1 MTLAL
6 LLTAVTGA
14 WATTDPNSVY
24 WDSQTWKGWA
34 ESVTTHTVGD
44 ITITCSGNAKAYEST
59 GSGEP
64 LALQAG
70 ANDAI
75 TFTSNGK
82 PFASVAITTDDELNV
97 AGWTYNSSTWS
108 YKWSGEPTTSVT
120 LSGCNIAAD
129 VIKFTFGTAETPIT
143 VAWTAATKSGTFS
156 MPGSDVVLTPI
167 YAKAA
172 AFATTGTEP
181 EVKTQ
186 LPEAAEGVIAG
197 TDASLIAEGTGI
209 VAFAGESTDVTQG
222 TLMYAIGTSA
232 TQAPA
237 LTDFS
242 ATVPTAKNIADD
254 GADVYVWYYIQGA
267 DAPQGEAATLDNTFD
282 NTEPACLT
290 VQVLS
295 NKFDITFNAANANT
309 IEAGKATVTV
319 GGTAATVTDGK
330 LQGVK
335 MGSEV
340 KMTAKEGYKFR
351 KVEVKK
357 KEEAPATPL
366 DNTTTAWTAGTFAVP
381 AGGLTYSDAITVS
394 GNVTLTLTDGETLTL
409 NKGISLA
416 SGATLT
422 IQGNGA
428 MVVNGTSGS
437 TASTVAGS
445 TGTLI
450 LTSGTLT
457 ATGGKGQDMTDSEK
471 TGASG
476 GAAIN
481 GSVTVNGGSLTANGG
496 NGGNCI
502 GYAMNVTNGGAGGA
516 AISGD
521 VTITDGA
528 VAATGGNGGNIQDDR
543 GGYSVHGG
551 AGGAAIGGNATLT
564 GGTLTTKQGANGTD
578 TGSNIRSSVGTGGK
592 AVAGT
597 VTNNGGTVNQ

>member
-14 WATTDPNSVY
+14 WAISDPNAVY
-24 WDSQTWKGWA
+24 WDYQTWNGWT

-59 GSGEP
+59 SSGEP

-82 PFASVAITTDDELNV
+82 PFASVAIMTGRELGNV
-97 AGWTYNSSTWS
+97 AGWTYNSSTRS
-108 YKWSGEPTTSVT
+108 YEWSGEPTTSVT
-120 LSGCNIAAD
+120 LSGCDINAD
-129 VIKFTFGTAETPIT
+129 YIIFTFGTAEAPIT
-143 VAWTAATKSGTFS
+143 VTWNASTKTGTFE

-172 AFATTGTEP
+172 TFATTGSEP
-181 EVKTQ
+181 EVKTL

-242 ATVPTAKNIADD
+242 ATVPTAKTVADD
-254 GADVYVWYYIQGA
+254 GATVHVWYYIQGA
-267 DAPQGEAATLDNTFD
+267 DAPEGDAATLDNTFSD
-282 NTEPACLT
+282 TEPACLT

-295 NKFDITFNAANANT
+295 NKFDIQLNAANANT

-319 GGTAATVTDGK
+319 DGTDKTVTDGK

-340 KMTAKEGYKFR
+340 KVKANTGYKFR

-357 KEEAPATPL
+357 KAAGKPLANATTEDLGKVIGADGNIYANKDAAEAVATGNAVAMICYVNEGHGLALALSDISPNYHSW
-366 DNTTTAWTAGTFAVP
+366 DN
-381 AGGLTYSDAITVS
+381 
-394 GNVTLTLTDGETLTL
+394 
-409 NKGISLA
+409 
-416 SGATLT
+416 
-422 IQGNGA
+422 
-428 MVVNGTSGS
+428 SGS
-437 TASTVAGS
+437 
-445 TGTLI
+445 
-450 LTSGTLT
+450 
-457 ATGGKGQDMTDSEK
+457 
-471 TGASG
+471 
-476 GAAIN
+476 
-481 GSVTVNGGSLTANGG
+481 
-496 NGGNCI
+496 
-502 GYAMNVTNGGAGGA
+502 
-516 AISGD
+516 
-521 VTITDGA
+521 
-528 VAATGGNGGNIQDDR
+528 
-543 GGYSVHGG
+543 
-551 AGGAAIGGNATLT
+551 
-564 GGTLTTKQGANGTD
+564 
-578 TGSNIRSSVGTGGK
+578 
-592 AVAGT
+592 
-597 VTNNGGTVNQ
+597 NNGGKTAAELCSAWNTSKAVTGATWKLASKSEMSLMIYAAGNYAALRDGFSAVGGTNMIDEYYWLSNESTVDYAENINFSYNDGWSQEFKYDNEKVRACLEW

>member
-24 WDSQTWKGWA
+24 WDNQTWNGWA

-59 GSGEP
+59 SSGEP

-82 PFASVAITTDDELNV
+82 PFASVAIQTDDGLNV

-108 YKWSGEPTTSVT
+108 YEWSGEPTTSVT

-129 VIKFTFGTAETPIT
+129 VITFTFAAEAPLT
-143 VAWTAATKSGTFS
+143 VEWNASTKTGTFE

-167 YAKAA
+167 YANAA

-181 EVKTQ
+181 DVKTL

-209 VAFAGESTDVTQG
+209 VAFAGTSTTVKQG
-222 TLMYAIGTSA
+222 TLMYAVTPA
-232 TQAPA
+232 TVTEAPA
-237 LTDFS
+237 LDAANKWS
-242 ATVPTAKNIADD
+242 ADVPTAKNVADD

-267 DAPQGEAATLDNTFD
+267 DAPQGEAATLDNTFSD
-282 NTEPACLT
+282 TEPACLT
-290 VQVLS
+290 VQVLT

-319 GGTAATVTDGK
+319 DGTAATVTDGK

-340 KMTAKEGYKFR
+340 KLEAKPGYKFR

-357 KEEAPATPL
+357 GGGEPVLLTTITAADNSSFKSGSQTFGDVAT
-366 DNTTTAWTAGTFAVP
+366 
-381 AGGLTYSDAITVS
+381 
-394 GNVTLTLTDGETLTL
+394 VTLT
-409 NKGISLA
+409 
-416 SGATLT
+416 
-422 IQGNGA
+422 GNGLT
-428 MVVNGTSGS
+428 NDGS
-437 TASTVAGS
+437 HGGWYCLGS
-445 TGTLI
+445 N
-450 LTSGTLT
+450 LT
-457 ATGGKGQDMTDSEK
+457 ATISVAAAN
-471 TGASG
+471 GAN
-476 GAAIN
+476 IT
-481 GSVTVNGGSLTANGG
+481 SVKFYTAGGGSAEDKD
-496 NGGNCI
+496 
-502 GYAMNVTNGGAGGA
+502 APFEVT
-516 AISGD
+516 
-521 VTITDGA
+521 
-528 VAATGGNGGNIQDDR
+528 
-543 GGYSVHGG
+543 
-551 AGGAAIGGNATLT
+551 
-564 GGTLTTKQGANGTD
+564 TTSMSS
-578 TGSNIRSSVGTGGK
+578 SNITTYLNGNSIGSYGVSKIEVYGTK
-592 AVAGT
+592 
-597 VTNNGGTVNQ
+597 

>member
-14 WATTDPNSVY
+14 WAGETPLLTIESKDNTDFHIGSKTFDDKVTVTVSSPVDNDGDEWGWYAGNPSLLTVAGINGYTITSCKFYTQAGTAANGYTVQGESPSVY
-24 WDSQTWKGWA
+24 L
-34 ESVTTHTVGD
+34 
-44 ITITCSGNAKAYEST
+44 SGAY
-59 GSGEP
+59 
-64 LALQAG
+64 
-70 ANDAI
+70 
-75 TFTSNGK
+75 
-82 PFASVAITTDDELNV
+82 VYTDDSKSETIGNPGITKIEV
-97 AGWTYNSSTWS
+97 
-108 YKWSGEPTTSVT
+108 
-120 LSGCNIAAD
+120 
-129 VIKFTFGTAETPIT
+129 FGTASASSGPM
-143 VAWTAATKSGTFS
+143 VAWNASTKTGTFS
-156 MPGSDVVLTPI
+156 MPGSDVVLTPQ
-167 YAKAA
+167 YAPTAKWAVVDNV
-172 AFATTGTEP
+172 E
-181 EVKTQ
+181 Q
-186 LPEAAEGVIAG
+186 LPAALEGIIAG
-197 TDASLIAEGTGI
+197 QDAAI
-209 VAFAGESTDVTQG
+209 VTAGQSAQG
-222 TLMYAIGTSA
+222 TVMYAVTTTA
-232 TQAPA
+232 EAAPA
-237 LTDFS
+237 LTAFS
-242 ATVPTAKNIADD
+242 ATVPTAKDIADD
-254 GADVYVWYYIQGA
+254 GATLYVWYYIQGA
-267 DAPQGEAATLDNTFD
+267 DAPEGVAATLDNTFD

-290 VQVLS
+290 VTVLS
-295 NKFDITFNAANANT
+295 NKFDLTFNAANANT

-319 GGTAATVTDGK
+319 DGTDKTGDIAEGK

-335 MGSEV
+335 MGREV
-340 KMTAKEGYKFR
+340 KVKANTGYKFR

-564 GGTLTTKQGANGTD
+564 GGTLTTKQGANGTE